1 MGALMREADAGAPKS
16 SGEWIIC
23 DPLTFIAALDP
34 SSVKSTRQA
43 SCRIEL
49 HDADRRGQS
58 IFEFDKAG
66 HVRVLQEM
74 DMSKVS
80 QLLEVGLT

>member
-1 MGALMREADAGAPKS
+1 MGALLREADAGAPKS

-23 DPLTFIAALDP
+23 DPLTFIAALDS

-49 HDADRRGQS
+49 HDTDRRGQS
-58 IFEFDKAG
+58 IFNADKAG

-80 QLLEVGLT
+80 QLLEVALT